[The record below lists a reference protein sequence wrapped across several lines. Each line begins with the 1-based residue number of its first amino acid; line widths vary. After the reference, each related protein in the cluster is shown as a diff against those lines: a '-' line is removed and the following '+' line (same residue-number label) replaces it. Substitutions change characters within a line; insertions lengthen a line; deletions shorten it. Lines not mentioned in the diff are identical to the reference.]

1 MESDGQRGRGMG
13 RSGQV
18 IGSQT
23 MVKDLSFTSWKWKI
37 AGFKP
42 WSDHLKKRSSDSVYS
57 TDLSAT
63 KK

>member
-1 MESDGQRGRGMG
+1 MMGKGGEEMG

-37 AGFKP
+37 TGFKP
-42 WSDHLKKRSSDSVYS
+42 WEDHLK
-57 TDLSAT
+57 
-63 KK
+63 